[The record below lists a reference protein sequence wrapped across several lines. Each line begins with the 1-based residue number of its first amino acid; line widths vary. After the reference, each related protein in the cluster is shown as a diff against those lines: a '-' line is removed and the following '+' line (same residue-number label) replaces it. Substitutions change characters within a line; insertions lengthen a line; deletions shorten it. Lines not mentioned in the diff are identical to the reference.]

1 MSAGDF
7 LSELIIKVV
16 GVIFCV
22 MFIANF
28 GIAKGEVISENKNEV
43 DFVLENGEV
52 YAIYG
57 TGYEVGTEHTL
68 LFWGEKVFYTI

>member
-28 GIAKGEVISENKNEV
+28 GIAKGEVISEIKNEV
-43 DFVLENGEV
+43 NFVLDNGEV

-57 TGYEVGTEHTL
+57 SDYEIGTEHTL
-68 LFWGEKVFYTI
+68 LFWGEKIIYTI